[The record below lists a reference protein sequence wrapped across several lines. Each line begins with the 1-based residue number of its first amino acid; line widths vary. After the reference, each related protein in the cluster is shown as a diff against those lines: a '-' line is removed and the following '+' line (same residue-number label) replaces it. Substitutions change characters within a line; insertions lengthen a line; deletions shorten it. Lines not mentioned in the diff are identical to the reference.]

1 MMDKGATFT
10 YRNYGADG
18 SGYYTDNG
26 ATSVIYVKDATPL
39 VLEALRWYSTLMKI
53 HNM

>member
-1 MMDKGATFT
+1 MMEKGAKFT

-26 ATSVIYVKDATPL
+26 ATSVIYVKDATPM
-39 VLEALRWYSTLMKI
+39 VLQALREYSTLIKI